1 MTPTLKAVSLATF
14 LIALSSPPALSFD
27 FFGFPQQPAPRPAP
41 ERTHIPRP
49 PAQLDITGS
58 VSVSGAEVADT
69 VRIVAGLPPSAGSPF
84 EPLTRDESW
93 KQHARFF
100 DRAFGELDR
109 TQLSK
114 VRTWRKEHLRANR
127 PAMFYMFS
135 GPDFLYADAFFPE
148 ATTYVMAGL
157 EPPGQIPDL
166 QKMPRG
172 SLGPSLGSVASS
184 MHTVLSLSFFITHNM
199 RSQLASGRLNG
210 TIPILYVFLA
220 RSGKTVKEV
229 SLVNLDA
236 DGNERAEEP
245 GAKSG
250 AHGVKILFA
259 GADGKDRTLYYF
271 STNLANDGVP
281 TSGFL
286 KFLEKLGPADSLVKS
301 ASYLM
306 HNGNFSKIRDFLV
319 ANSATILEDDSGIPL
334 AHFDAKKWQL
344 QPFGHYLPPLGI
356 FPGTYQPKLQE
367 LFKKASPIEFGY
379 GYRWRRN
386 ESNLLLA
393 VRSDAAVT
401 GSAGPSTG
409 PSAGPP
415 AGPSRTP

>member
-1 MTPTLKAVSLATF
+1 MTHILKAASVATC
-14 LIALSSPPALSFD
+14 LLLSSLPAMSFD
-27 FFGFPQQPAPRPAP
+27 FFGFGPDPRRQAPAR
-41 ERTHIPRP
+41 ERTHVPRP
-49 PAQLDITGS
+49 PAQLDVTGS
-58 VSVSGAEVADT
+58 INVSGEEVADT
-69 VRIVAGLPPSAGSPF
+69 ARYIAGMQPAAGSPIAA
-84 EPLTRDESW
+84 LTGDENW

-114 VRTWRKEHLRANR
+114 VRAWSQTHLTMHR

-148 ATTYVMAGL
+148 ATTYVLAGL
-157 EPPGQIPDL
+157 EPAGQIPDL
-166 QKMPRG
+166 QKIPRA
-172 SLGPSLGSVASS
+172 SLGPSLHTVSSS

-199 RSQLASGRLNG
+199 RTQLSSGRLNG

-259 GADGKDRTLYYF
+259 GADGKDKTLYYF

-281 TSGFL
+281 NSGFL

-334 AHFDAKKWQL
+334 AHFDPKKWQL
-344 QPFGHYLPPLGI
+344 QPFGHYLAPLGI
-356 FPGTYQPKLQE
+356 FPGTYQPKLQD
-367 LFKKASPIEFGY
+367 LFRKATPIDFGY

-401 GSAGPSTG
+401 GSAGASGNP
-409 PSAGPP
+409 
-415 AGPSRTP
+415 